1 MLLRPAGTIRAV
13 VVLESALDA
22 ILCHQEVPEDFAFV
36 ALGST
41 AYRPDEASDEV
52 LRSAAHVLIAMDSD
66 RAGAEAYYSL
76 LERYPNAS
84 RLIVP
89 PDLGKDVGE
98 AFLQDMTVR
107 DWCETGL
114 EMAEQ
119 GTREVAAGG
128 KRRGA
133 AKRTVPAVEVTNT
146 GLNIPYTLVVSPKQ
160 LKTALAELLEAEC
173 VAVDIETA
181 PLPRFKADPKA
192 ALDPW
197 RARPRLVQATNGGEI
212 YIFDLD
218 RVPLGDLAPLFR
230 KGWVAHNA
238 VFDYK
243 HLLQA
248 ELDPEPAPPFCT
260 MLCDNALMNQNRS
273 LADLFEVH
281 FGLALDKTL
290 QDSDWSGGDLSEAQL
305 QYAARDVAAVQ
316 RLWEKLRW
324 EVTERRRNEL
334 AKLLHG
340 AQRAVALMELNG
352 IGFDAGA
359 HTESVKAWRKEQGR
373 ALAALHELAGADLN
387 PNSHAQLAA
396 YLDTHL
402 DEAAR
407 RDWPRTE
414 SGQLTT
420 AAKEVAAFRGV
431 PAVDLFL
438 DYRHWADLVGKFGDK
453 LSAQVNP
460 VTGRLHP
467 HFGIAGA
474 RTGRLSA
481 SNPNV
486 QGLPHDP
493 AFRRLFVPQPGHVL
507 VRADYNQMQLRV
519 AAILSGDAR
528 LLDAYERGL
537 DVHRLTAASVLA
549 KRPGDVTP
557 EERSLAKAIA
567 FGILFGI
574 GPKALRGY
582 ALNKYGVRISVGE
595 AAQVRNR
602 FFETYPDVR
611 RWQLAQA
618 EEAQRTCCSVTPMG
632 RVRNFAR
639 EDKDDF
645 HTAAM
650 NTPIQGGEGE
660 VILAALALLP
670 EALDPLDGLLV
681 NCVHDEVLVE
691 CPESTAT
698 GVEAVLVDC
707 MKRGMQHVFPAASLK
722 GLVEVGHGPT
732 WADAKGK

>member
-1 MLLRPAGTIRAV
+1 
-13 VVLESALDA
+13 
-22 ILCHQEVPEDFAFV
+22 
-36 ALGST
+36 
-41 AYRPDEASDEV
+41 
-52 LRSAAHVLIAMDSD
+52 
-66 RAGAEAYYSL
+66 
-76 LERYPNAS
+76 
-84 RLIVP
+84 
-89 PDLGKDVGE
+89 
-98 AFLQDMTVR
+98 
-107 DWCETGL
+107 
-114 EMAEQ
+114 
-119 GTREVAAGG
+119 
-128 KRRGA
+128 
-133 AKRTVPAVEVTNT
+133 
-146 GLNIPYTLVVSPKQ
+146 
-160 LKTALAELLEAEC
+160 
-173 VAVDIETA
+173 
-181 PLPRFKADPKA
+181 
-192 ALDPW
+192 
-197 RARPRLVQATNGGEI
+197 
-212 YIFDLD
+212 
-218 RVPLGDLAPLFR
+218 
-230 KGWVAHNA
+230 
-238 VFDYK
+238 
-243 HLLQA
+243 
-248 ELDPEPAPPFCT
+248 
-260 MLCDNALMNQNRS
+260 
-273 LADLFEVH
+273 
-281 FGLALDKTL
+281 
-290 QDSDWSGGDLSEAQL
+290 
-305 QYAARDVAAVQ
+305 
-316 RLWEKLRW
+316 
-324 EVTERRRNEL
+324 
-334 AKLLHG
+334 
-340 AQRAVALMELNG
+340 
-352 IGFDAGA
+352 
-359 HTESVKAWRKEQGR
+359 
-373 ALAALHELAGADLN
+373 
-387 PNSHAQLAA
+387 
-396 YLDTHL
+396 
-402 DEAAR
+402 
-407 RDWPRTE
+407 
-414 SGQLTT
+414 
-420 AAKEVAAFRGV
+420 
-431 PAVDLFL
+431 
-438 DYRHWADLVGKFGDK
+438 
-453 LSAQVNP
+453 
-460 VTGRLHP
+460 
-467 HFGIAGA
+467 
-474 RTGRLSA
+474 
-481 SNPNV
+481 
-486 QGLPHDP
+486 
-493 AFRRLFVPQPGHVL
+493 VL